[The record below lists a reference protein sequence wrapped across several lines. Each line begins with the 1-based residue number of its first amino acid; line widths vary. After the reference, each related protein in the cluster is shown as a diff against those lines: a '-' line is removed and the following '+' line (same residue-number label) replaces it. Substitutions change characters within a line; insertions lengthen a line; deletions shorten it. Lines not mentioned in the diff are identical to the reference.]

1 MRMKAKFLPSYL
13 TILLLVCS
21 VFVKAQ
27 NNPLTGEWKLNKE
40 KTVLAA
46 NQLFLL
52 KIAIQ
57 VKGDSLLTT
66 RTYQNTDGQEYP
78 FNENLS
84 LSGKES
90 KIVIY
95 DMPRTA
101 KATLSKADGSIA
113 LESTTTFYRDG
124 QEVNF
129 KAQETWKVESENKL
143 LSIISK
149 FTTSA
154 GEVSLTSFFDRVK

>member
-1 MRMKAKFLPSYL
+1 MQTKLLPSSL
-13 TILLLVCS
+13 TILFLICS
-21 VFVKAQ
+21 FFVKAQ

-57 VKGDSLLTT
+57 VKGDSLFTT

-84 LSGKES
+84 LSGKEG

-101 KATLSKADGSIA
+101 KATFSKDDGSIV
-113 LESTTTFYRDG
+113 LESTTTFYKDG

-149 FTTSA
+149 FATSA

>member
-1 MRMKAKFLPSYL
+1 MKTKFLSYTL
-13 TILLLVCS
+13 TILFLVCS
-21 VFVKAQ
+21 FFVKAQ

-84 LSGKES
+84 LSGKEG

-154 GEVSLTSFFDRVK
+154 GEISLTSFFDKVK

>member
-1 MRMKAKFLPSYL
+1 MKIKLLPSSF
-13 TILLLVCS
+13 TILFLVCS
-21 VFVKAQ
+21 LFVKAE

-40 KTVLAA
+40 KTVLST

-52 KIAIQ
+52 KIVIQ
-57 VKGDSLLTT
+57 VKSDSLFTT

-78 FNENLS
+78 FDENLS
-84 LSGKES
+84 LNGKEG

-101 KATLSKADGSIA
+101 KATLSKDDGSIE

-124 QEVNF
+124 QEVNM
-129 KAQETWKVESENKL
+129 KAQEIWKVESESKL

-149 FTTSA
+149 FTTPA
-154 GEVSLTSFFDRVK
+154 GELSLTSFFDRVK

>member
-1 MRMKAKFLPSYL
+1 MKTKILSFSL
-13 TILLLVCS
+13 TILFLVCS
-21 VFVKAQ
+21 FFVKAQ

-46 NQLFLL
+46 NQIFLL
-52 KIAIQ
+52 KIVIQ

-66 RTYQNTDGQEYP
+66 RTYQNNDGQEYP

-84 LSGKES
+84 LSGKEG

-101 KATLSKADGSIA
+101 KATLSKDDGSIA

-124 QEVNF
+124 QEVNM
-129 KAQETWKVESENKL
+129 KVLESWKVESENKL
-143 LSIISK
+143 LAIISK
-149 FTTSA
+149 LTTAA
-154 GEVSLTSFFDRVK
+154 GEVSSTSFFDRVK

>member
-1 MRMKAKFLPSYL
+1 MKTKFLPFSL
-13 TILLLVCS
+13 AILFLVCS
-21 VFVKAQ
+21 FFVKAQ

-40 KTVLAA
+40 KTVLAT

-52 KIAIQ
+52 KIVIQ
-57 VKGDSLLTT
+57 VKGDSLFTT

-78 FNENLS
+78 FIENLS
-84 LSGKES
+84 LSGKEG

-101 KATLSKADGSIA
+101 KATLSKDDDSIV

-124 QEVNF
+124 QEVNM

>member
-1 MRMKAKFLPSYL
+1 MQTKFLSFSL
-13 TILLLVCS
+13 TFLFLVCAF
-21 VFVKAQ
+21 FVKAQ

-40 KTVLAA
+40 KTMLAP

-52 KIAIQ
+52 KIAIL
-57 VKGDSLLTT
+57 VKGDSLFST

-101 KATLSKADGSIA
+101 HATFSKDDGSMA

-124 QEVNF
+124 QEVNM
-129 KAQETWKVESENKL
+129 KAQETWKVDSENKL
-143 LSIISK
+143 LSVVSK

-154 GEVSLTSFFDRVK
+154 GELSSTSFFDRVK

>member
-1 MRMKAKFLPSYL
+1 MKTKFLPFSL
-13 TILLLVCS
+13 SILLLS
-21 VFVKAQ
+21 ASFFVKAQ

-40 KTVLAA
+40 KTVLAP

-57 VKGDSLLTT
+57 VKGDSLFTT

-95 DMPRTA
+95 DMPRKA
-101 KATLSKADGSIA
+101 KATLSMVDGSIS

-124 QEVNF
+124 QEVDF
-129 KAQETWKVESENKL
+129 KAQETWKVESGNNQ
-143 LSIISK
+143 LSILSK
-149 FTTSA
+149 FMSSA